1 MALRY
6 PYADPYLAPH
16 ITGARE
22 DAAYAAVSALGTLPD
37 YWVERLTTLQA
48 YLIACAEC
56 MKAADDVFS
65 AKLGAYRKA
74 YDLALPQARAA
85 QRVADDAAGITPVGS
100 GSLFTVDLQRG

>member
-1 MALRY
+1 M
-6 PYADPYLAPH
+6 
-16 ITGARE
+16 I
-22 DAAYAAVSALGTLPD
+22 
-37 YWVERLTTLQA
+37 VERLWPGNA
-48 YLIACAEC
+48 YRNFHYLIACAEC

>member
-16 ITGARE
+16 VTGARE
-22 DAAYAAVSALGTLPD
+22 DAAYAAVTALGTLPA

-56 MKAADDVFS
+56 MKAPDDVFS
-65 AKLGAYRKA
+65 AKLSAYRKA

-85 QRVADDAAGITPVGS
+85 QKVADDAAGVTPNGG
-100 GSLFTVDLQRG
+100 GSLFSIDLQRG

>member
-1 MALRY
+1 M
-6 PYADPYLAPH
+6 
-16 ITGARE
+16 
-22 DAAYAAVSALGTLPD
+22 
-37 YWVERLTTLQA
+37 ERLTTLQA

>member
-6 PYADPYLAPH
+6 PYADPYLAPY

-22 DAAYAAVSALGTLPD
+22 DAASAAVEALGTLPA

-48 YLIACAEC
+48 YMIACAEC
-56 MKAADDVFS
+56 MKAPDDVFS
-65 AKLGAYRKA
+65 AKLSAYRKA

-85 QRVADDAAGITPVGS
+85 QAAADEAAGVAPSGS
-100 GSLFTVDLQRG
+100 GSFFTVDLQRG

>member
-1 MALRY
+1 
-6 PYADPYLAPH
+6 
-16 ITGARE
+16 
-22 DAAYAAVSALGTLPD
+22 
-37 YWVERLTTLQA
+37 
-48 YLIACAEC
+48 

>member
-16 ITGARE
+16 VTGARE
-22 DAAYAAVSALGTLPD
+22 DAAHAAVEALGTLPD
-37 YWVERLTTLQA
+37 YWVERLTVLQA
-48 YLIACAEC
+48 YMIACAEC
-56 MKAADDVFS
+56 MKAADDVFA

-85 QRVADDAAGITPVGS
+85 QRVADDAAGIVPAGS
-100 GSLFTVDLQRG
+100 GSLFSIDLERG